1 MEECMD
7 RDDPKSRE
15 QSNANPSAATAA
27 DVPAKA
33 TPTGAGGEASEGIHD
48 MGTHTARGR
57 SGLDDRETG
66 RSFRAGAERSGSEPL
81 LGRTSLHV
89 SGYGGRAGEPCTS
102 SDQREDAEGVSMD
115 ESGVSRGAGADAR
128 RSPVY
133 EWLDNAAVRELVHRS
148 LEISVG
154 ERLVLLRG
162 LVPGL
167 VKAMGLAEFDAFLA
181 QVGVK
186 THRVQEAVD
195 HPATDGCRE

>member
-1 MEECMD
+1 
-7 RDDPKSRE
+7 
-15 QSNANPSAATAA
+15 
-27 DVPAKA
+27 
-33 TPTGAGGEASEGIHD
+33 
-48 MGTHTARGR
+48 
-57 SGLDDRETG
+57 
-66 RSFRAGAERSGSEPL
+66 
-81 LGRTSLHV
+81 
-89 SGYGGRAGEPCTS
+89 
-102 SDQREDAEGVSMD
+102 MD